1 MEDKLRISDEMFLEL
16 HRLCNDNFIAAVTKG
31 LNIETSN
38 GNIFEVFNYFE
49 ASFSKARNIDKINF
63 VICFL
68 EKGGK
73 IIYEN
78 CQILKKDIPNFLSL
92 IVKKGYIT
100 NDEELDIS
108 LKWADCTYGE
118 PYFSL

>member
-1 MEDKLRISDEMFLEL
+1 MSNTLKISDEMFLEIR
-16 HRLCNDNFIAAVTKG
+16 HLCNDKFIESVTDG
-31 LNIETSN
+31 LNIEPSDD
-38 GNIFEVFNYFE
+38 NIFEVSNYFE
-49 ASFSKARNIDKINF
+49 TSFSEARNIDKINF
-63 VICFL
+63 TMCFL

-78 CQILKKDIPNFLSL
+78 CQIQKKDIPNFMSL
-92 IVKKGYIT
+92 MVKKGFIS

-108 LKWADCTYGE
+108 LKWTDCTYGE